1 MVTFSQFSV
10 YLYVN
15 TIFYEKM
22 SLTKFNIITRSAL
35 WNSYKNTCFY
45 CSKILDWDDIHIDH
59 IIPESLALNIEEFDK
74 LKLEFDLDEKF
85 NVNELYNLVPT
96 HSKCNL
102 RKNDELFPKRTI
114 LYYLGLTNKNLLKIK
129 QEINKLEKRKIKGQI
144 ISKVQTALASNLI
157 NTEELQTI
165 INSDKQHNWST
176 QEIKLPLGVEFIDE
190 IYDLFY
196 IDMDVSPLIDKKL
209 LIGGGEY
216 DYLSLTN
223 DYNAKIKVS
232 TLREWKQA
240 ISQGFYPLSNA
251 DIKTSANF
259 TFFDELINAL
269 RSAKMPKVSFISE
282 PWVGINNIDL
292 LSPTILQGHGKDFI
306 KYIKQGLS
314 IGDLVR
320 KGVVKTNE
328 SEISTISFEFDGM
341 EVSLI
346 EQFRADF
353 NNNGIEDIFV
363 CGWTRAI
370 GGSLGY
376 GFTSFLTRISNQ
388 HLIEQSYSL

>member
-1 MVTFSQFSV
+1 
-10 YLYVN
+10 
-15 TIFYEKM
+15 M

-45 CSKILDWDDIHIDH
+45 CSKILDWNDIHIDH
-59 IIPESLALNIEEFDK
+59 IIPESLALNMEEFDK

-102 RKNDELFPKRTI
+102 RKNDELFPKKTI
-114 LYYLGLTNKNLLKIK
+114 LYYLGLTYKNIPKIK
-129 QEINKLEKRKIKGQI
+129 QEIKKLETRKSKGQI
-144 ISKVQTALASNLI
+144 ISKVQTALATDLI
-157 NTEELQTI
+157 NTKELQII
-165 INSDKQHNWST
+165 INSIQNDNWNS

-190 IYDLFY
+190 VYNSFY
-196 IDMDVSPLIDKKL
+196 IDMDISPLIDKKL
-209 LIGGGEY
+209 LISCGEY
-216 DYLSLTN
+216 DYINLTN
-223 DYNAKIKVS
+223 NSDEKIKVS
-232 TLREWKQA
+232 TLREWKQG
-240 ISQGFYPLSNA
+240 ISDGFYPLSNA
-251 DIKTSANF
+251 DIKMSTSF
-259 TFFDELINAL
+259 IFFDELINAL

-282 PWVGINNIDL
+282 PWIGINNIDL

-314 IGDLVR
+314 VGDLVR
-320 KGVVKTNE
+320 KGIVKINE
-328 SEISTISFEFDGM
+328 TEILTISFEFDGM

-363 CGWTRAI
+363 CGWARAI

-388 HLIEQSYSL
+388 HLIEQSYCL